1 MAETAGRVVVGG
13 TDCVMGVSVTT
24 IVTGGVMGLVATVS
38 VLVEVMMV
46 EAAEE
51 RNGLEVGICVLSL

>member
-1 MAETAGRVVVGG
+1 MAETAGRVVG
-13 TDCVMGVSVTT
+13 TDSVMGVWVTT
-24 IVTGGVMGLVATVS
+24 IVTGGVMGLVAPVS
-38 VLVEVMMV
+38 VLVKVMVV